1 MDYIEVSFEINP
13 VSSEYREII
22 AALLGEID
30 FESFADTKQ
39 GLQAYIQL
47 PLFNEDTMNETL
59 SPIKSLFENF
69 NFSITTIKEQN
80 WNAEW
85 EKNFDPIHIGSMC
98 RIRAPFHS
106 SEGNFTYDL
115 IIEPKMSF
123 GTGHHATTS
132 LMLQLMFEVDFSHK
146 NVLDMGCGTGVLAI
160 LASLKHAEKIVA
172 IDIDAWAF
180 ENTIENA
187 ERNMVNNI
195 IAKQGDAKLLENEKF
210 DIILANINRNILIS
224 DMHIYAA
231 SLKKEGLLLL
241 SGFYTQDLPLI
252 LEKAELQGLK
262 YISQL
267 EQDNWMA
274 VKLQNTA
281 N

>member
-1 MDYIEVSFEINP
+1 
-13 VSSEYREII
+13 
-22 AALLGEID
+22 
-30 FESFADTKQ
+30 
-39 GLQAYIQL
+39 
-47 PLFNEDTMNETL
+47 
-59 SPIKSLFENF
+59 
-69 NFSITTIKEQN
+69 
-80 WNAEW
+80 
-85 EKNFDPIHIGSMC
+85 
-98 RIRAPFHS
+98 
-106 SEGNFTYDL
+106 
-115 IIEPKMSF
+115 
-123 GTGHHATTS
+123 
-132 LMLQLMFEVDFSHK
+132 
-146 NVLDMGCGTGVLAI
+146 MGCGTGVLAI

-187 ERNMVNNI
+187 ERNKVSNI
-195 IAKQGDAKLLENEKF
+195 IAKQGDAKLLESENF

-224 DMHIYAA
+224 DMHMYAA

-241 SGFYTQDLPLI
+241 SGFYAQDLPLI

-267 EQDNWMA
+267 EQENWMA